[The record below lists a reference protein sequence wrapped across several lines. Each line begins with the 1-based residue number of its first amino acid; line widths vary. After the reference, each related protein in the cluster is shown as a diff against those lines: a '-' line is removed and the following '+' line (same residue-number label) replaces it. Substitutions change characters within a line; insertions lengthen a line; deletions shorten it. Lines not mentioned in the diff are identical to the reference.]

1 MKRLEIELWA
11 LVEEKISK
19 IVSLQN
25 IFYIYEVRAEIIEKL
40 LKIKYY
46 KENPCFMPLDKEYSK
61 EFKLLKT
68 NENIKNIDNYNI
80 LNMDVGIVIL
90 DNVLI

>member
-46 KENPCFMPLDKEYSK
+46 KENPCFMPLDKEYGK
-61 EFKLLKT
+61 EFKLSKT